1 MKTLKLAMVAA
12 ILSFAVISYAGIK
25 PTPTAKKTVKISLRL
40 AQTNPALVKA
50 MCAQLTFS
58 KLKAVPKGPYV
69 GVVHHREVVYAIYGT
84 RTQWVRF
91 FLSTAIKAGPVGI
104 LN

>member
-25 PTPTAKKTVKISLRL
+25 PTPTAKKVVKISLRL
-40 AQTNPALVKA
+40 AQTNPALVNA

-58 KLKAVPKGPYV
+58 QLKATPKGLYI
-69 GVVHHREVVYAIYGT
+69 GLVHHREVIYKIYGT
-84 RTQWVRF
+84 RTQWSRF
-91 FLSTAIKAGPVGI
+91 FLTTAIKVGPIGTHK
-104 LN
+104 

>member
-12 ILSFAVISYAGIK
+12 ILSLALVSYAGIK
-25 PTPTAKKTVKISLRL
+25 PNPTAKKVVKISLRL
-40 AQTNPALVKA
+40 AQTNPALVKS

-58 KLKAVPKGPYV
+58 QLKAVPKGPYV
-69 GVVHHREVVYAIYGT
+69 GLVQHREVIFRIYGT

-91 FLSTAIKAGPVGI
+91 FLTTTIKVGPKGT
-104 LN
+104 LR